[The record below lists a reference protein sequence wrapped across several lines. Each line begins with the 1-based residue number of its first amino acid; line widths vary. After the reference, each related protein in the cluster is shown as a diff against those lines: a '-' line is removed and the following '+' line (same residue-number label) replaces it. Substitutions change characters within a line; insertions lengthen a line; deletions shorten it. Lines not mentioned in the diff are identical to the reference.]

1 MNVIAKT
8 RELGAVIQ
16 QDERYVRFTEARK
29 NNEADDALN
38 EMIGKLNLIQM
49 SYQNESSKDQ
59 PDESKMEGYDK
70 QFREVYAQIMQNP
83 NMIAYQ
89 SAKAEVDAMMNEVM
103 QLLTMCVNGE
113 DPQPAKSR
121 RSILVPD
128 LVLPAAD
135 AANGLIFSFAW

>member
-113 DPQPAKSR
+113 DP
-121 RSILVPD
+121 
-128 LVLPAAD
+128 AACEIPEEHSCS
-135 AANGLIFSFAW
+135 GSCSTCGGCG